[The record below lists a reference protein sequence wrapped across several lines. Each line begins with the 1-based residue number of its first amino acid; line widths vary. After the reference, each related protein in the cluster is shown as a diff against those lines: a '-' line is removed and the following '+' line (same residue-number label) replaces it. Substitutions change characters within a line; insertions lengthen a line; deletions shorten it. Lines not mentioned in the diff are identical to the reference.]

1 MPKKDI
7 IKIISIWVIVI
18 SFFHTSQQ
26 YNLPFG
32 GFAFTLLVDI
42 FFLYV
47 IFISRKQL
55 INGTNHEKKDF
66 KWLKLFLF
74 FVIVNS
80 IRGIFAAE
88 NYYEYKH
95 LLQGFLYSIIPIFLV
110 LFLKKENT
118 SYIWKRW
125 YKYSLLIYFLYFLI
139 LIKFDP
145 FYLSPLYFLFCF
157 FPLFKKH
164 KLLIITAAIIFILT
178 SYAID
183 ARAALGK
190 GVISILFGCSIY
202 FLRLI
207 SNKLIKQLHN
217 FLYFSFILVFAY
229 VFSDFI
235 GIMTGQL
242 ETKETN
248 ATEEYGVDTRS
259 LLYYDIIN
267 SAVENE
273 YYVWGRTPAR
283 GNDIIFSGKLFLNDK
298 TNTEEFSR
306 DERHANEVLHGN
318 IFTWYGIIGV
328 LLYFMIYYK
337 ASSLAVNHS
346 NNIYIKLL
354 GCYVAF
360 RWTCGWIEDV
370 NNFDIANIALWSM
383 IGMCYSKEFR
393 NMTNKEFKQWI
404 NTII

>member
-1 MPKKDI
+1 M
-7 IKIISIWVIVI
+7 
-18 SFFHTSQQ
+18 
-26 YNLPFG
+26 
-32 GFAFTLLVDI
+32 
-42 FFLYV
+42 
-47 IFISRKQL
+47 
-55 INGTNHEKKDF
+55 
-66 KWLKLFLF
+66 
-74 FVIVNS
+74 
-80 IRGIFAAE
+80 
-88 NYYEYKH
+88 
-95 LLQGFLYSIIPIFLV
+95 
-110 LFLKKENT
+110 
-118 SYIWKRW
+118 
-125 YKYSLLIYFLYFLI
+125 
-139 LIKFDP
+139 
-145 FYLSPLYFLFCF
+145 
-157 FPLFKKH
+157 
-164 KLLIITAAIIFILT
+164 
-178 SYAID
+178 
-183 ARAALGK
+183 
-190 GVISILFGCSIY
+190 
-202 FLRLI
+202 
-207 SNKLIKQLHN
+207 
-217 FLYFSFILVFAY
+217 YFSFILVFAY

-242 ETKETN
+242 NQKETN

-283 GNDIIFSGKLFLNDK
+283 GNDINFSGKLFLNVN

-318 IFTWYGIIGV
+318 IFTWYGIVGV

-370 NNFDIANIALWSM
+370 NNFDIGNIALWSM

-393 NMTNKEFKQWI
+393 EMNNKEFRQWI